1 MSGIAA
7 AVEAKIRDTTT
18 GVLDY
23 FVLGGRAL
31 RFMFSRPFYWRDAV
45 VQMDRIG
52 VGSIPIVLLTGL
64 FTGMVLALQ
73 SSIELSRFGADIYIG
88 NLVGASMVRELGPV
102 LCALMVAGRAA
113 SGIAAELGSMRVTE
127 QIDALQ
133 SFGTDPIRKLVTPRL
148 LAGILMLP
156 VLTII
161 TDMIGIL
168 GGMLVAVFRIGVT
181 SDAYLQGV
189 LNTLAQ
195 SGFVFG
201 IFPRDFA
208 SGLVKPVVFGGI
220 ITLTACYYGLNT
232 TGGTEGVGIAA
243 TRSVVACSIL
253 ILATDY
259 FLTQLSLIVL
269 HPGS

>member
-1 MSGIAA
+1 MASFAT
-7 AVEAKIRDTTT
+7 AVEGRMR
-18 GVLDY
+18 GVAAGVFEY
-23 FVLGGRAL
+23 FMLGARAT
-31 RFMFSRPFYWRDAV
+31 RFIFARPFYWRDV
-45 VQMDRIG
+45 VIQMDRIG

-73 SSIELSRFGADIYIG
+73 SSVELSKFGASSFIG

-133 SFGTDPIRKLVTPRL
+133 SFGTDPIKKLVTPRF
-148 LAGILMLP
+148 LAGVIMLP

-161 TDMIGIL
+161 ADMVGIL
-168 GGMLVAVFRIGVT
+168 GGMIISVLRIGIT
-181 SDAYLQGV
+181 ADTYLQGV

-195 SGFVFG
+195 SGFVLS
-201 IFPRDFA
+201 IIPKDFI
-208 SGLVKPVVFGGI
+208 SGLIKPVVFGAL
-220 ITLTACYYGLNT
+220 ITLTAAYYGLNT
-232 TGGTEGVGIAA
+232 KGGTEGVGDAA
-243 TRSVVACSIL
+243 TRAVVTCSVL

-259 FLTQLSLIVL
+259 FLTQLTLVL
-269 HPGS
+269 LRPGE

>member
-1 MSGIAA
+1 MPTFASGVQNKLRSASL
-7 AVEAKIRDTTT
+7 

-23 FVLGGRAL
+23 FVLGARAS
-31 RFMFSRPFYWRDAV
+31 RFAFSRPFYWQDTL

-73 SSIELSRFGADIYIG
+73 SSVELSKFGADVYIG

-113 SGIAAELGSMRVTE
+113 SGIAAELGSMKVTE

-133 SFGTDPIRKLVTPRL
+133 SFGTDPIKKLVTPRL
-148 LAGILMLP
+148 LAGLLMLP

-161 TDMIGIL
+161 TDMVGIMGGMIISIFEIGIT
-168 GGMLVAVFRIGVT
+168 A
-181 SDAYLQGV
+181 DAYLQGV

-195 SGFVFG
+195 SGFVLG
-201 IFPRDFA
+201 VIPKDFIA
-208 SGLVKPVVFGGI
+208 GLVKPLVFGGI
-220 ITLTACYYGLNT
+220 ITLTASYYGLNT
-232 TGGTEGVGIAA
+232 KGGTEGVGIAA
-243 TRSVVACSIL
+243 TRAVVTCSVL
-253 ILATDY
+253 ILAVDY
-259 FLTQLSLIVL
+259 FLTQLTLIVL
-269 HPGS
+269 RPGS

>member
-1 MSGIAA
+1 MPTLATAA
-7 AVEAKIRDTTT
+7 EGRLRNTAT

-23 FVLGGRAL
+23 VVLGARAS
-31 RFMFSRPFYWRDAV
+31 RFAFSRPFYWRDTL

-73 SSIELSRFGADIYIG
+73 SSVELSKFGADVYIG

-148 LAGILMLP
+148 IAGLIMLP

-161 TDMIGIL
+161 TDMVGIL
-168 GGMLVAVFRIGVT
+168 GGMIISILRIGIT
-181 SDAYLQGV
+181 ADAYLQGV

-195 SGFVFG
+195 SGFVFAVV
-201 IFPRDFA
+201 PKDFIA
-208 SGLVKPVVFGGI
+208 GLIKPLVFGGV
-220 ITLTACYYGLNT
+220 ITLTACYYGLST
-232 TGGTEGVGIAA
+232 KGGTEGVGEAA
-243 TRSVVACSIL
+243 TKSVVACSVL
-253 ILATDY
+253 ILSLDY
-259 FLTQLSLIVL
+259 FLTQLTLVVL
-269 HPGS
+269 RPGS

>member
-1 MSGIAA
+1 M
-7 AVEAKIRDTTT
+7 TT

-31 RFMFSRPFYWRDAV
+31 RFAFSRPFYWRDTL

-52 VGSIPIVLLTGL
+52 VGSIPIVLLTGF

-73 SSIELSRFGADIYIG
+73 SSVELTKFGAAIYIG

-113 SGIAAELGSMRVTE
+113 SGIAAELGSMKVTE

-148 LAGILMLP
+148 LAGLMMLP
-156 VLTII
+156 VLTVI
-161 TDMIGIL
+161 TDFVGIM
-168 GGMLVAVFRIGVT
+168 GGLIISVFRIGIT
-181 SDAYLQGV
+181 ADAYLQGV

-195 SGFVFG
+195 SGF
-201 IFPRDFA
+201 IFAVIPKDFVA
-208 SGLVKPVVFGGI
+208 GLIKPFVFGGI
-220 ITLTACYYGLNT
+220 ITLTAAYYGLNT
-232 TGGTEGVGIAA
+232 KGGTEGVGEAA
-243 TRSVVACSIL
+243 TRSVVTCSVL
-253 ILATDY
+253 ILAVDY
-259 FLTQLSLIVL
+259 FLTQLTLVL
-269 HPGS
+269 LRPGS

>member
-1 MSGIAA
+1 MTGFAATVENGIRGTA
-7 AVEAKIRDTTT
+7 T

-23 FVLGGRAL
+23 FVLGARAM
-31 RFMFSRPFYWRDAV
+31 RFAVSRPFYWRDTL

-73 SSIELSRFGADIYIG
+73 SSVELSKFGADAFIG

-133 SFGTDPIRKLVTPRL
+133 SFGTDPIRKLATPRI
-148 LAGILMLP
+148 LAGLLMLP

-161 TDMIGIL
+161 TDMVGIL
-168 GGMLVAVFRIGVT
+168 GGMIIAIFRIGIT
-181 SDAYLQGV
+181 SDIYLQGV

-195 SGFVFG
+195 SGFVLG
-201 IFPRDFA
+201 IIPKDFI
-208 SGLVKPVVFGGI
+208 SGLIKPLVFGGI

-232 TGGTEGVGIAA
+232 RGGTEGVGVAA
-243 TRSVVACSIL
+243 TRAVVTCSVL
-253 ILATDY
+253 ILAVDY
-259 FLTQLSLIVL
+259 FLTQLTLVVL
-269 HPGS
+269 RPGS